1 MFTKRTLSLL
11 LAVATLLAFG
21 LVATGQTRAPRIAK
35 LKTYLALTD
44 AQVTEIRS
52 LLKKQQEAAFPLR
65 QQIRNTN
72 QELRTALDTPEP
84 NPQAI
89 GQLVIARRDLRKQMR
104 AINARLTKAIE
115 TSLTPEQKQKFD
127 QLRERRARRGG
138 RGAA

>member
-52 LLKKQQEAAFPLR
+52 LLKKHQEAAFPLR